1 MIIDKQTVHKVADLA
16 RIEIKDN
23 EVDTLT
29 GEMNKILTFM
39 EKLNELDTTGVK
51 PLVYM
56 NEEVNVWRDDVVK
69 QEITV
74 ADGLKNSAKHNESF
88 FFVPKIIET
97 SMSNTS
103 NNIHTDEK

>member
-1 MIIDKQTVHKVADLA
+1 MIIDSKTVYKVADLA
-16 RIEIKDN
+16 RIDIKDN

-56 NEEVNVWRDDVVK
+56 NEEFNVWREDVAK
-69 QEITV
+69 QEISV
-74 ADGLKNSAKHNESF
+74 ADGLKNAAAHNEHF
-88 FFVPKIIET
+88 FFVPKIIE
-97 SMSNTS
+97 
-103 NNIHTDEK
+103 K